1 MQSKNVTMG
10 GSALVDH
17 PLRAAVLGE
26 LHARPFTPIETPRR
40 ILHFGFLIDAAAA
53 QAKRAALAAFCARM
67 AVLRLAHG
75 QASPLRV
82 RQATLRWENHAE
94 FSTYTWELPAPGAVP
109 FEPAAGAIPNVM
121 ASVPQPGPLLVA
133 LDLHLID
140 ERGGVA
146 AEALFDRASLARSKV
161 IEGAAIVATDFQPD
175 ANGFIRILV
184 IDRDL
189 KADRAGALVQRLLE
203 IETYRTLAL
212 LGLPEA
218 QRIAPAVQRIEK
230 RLGELTDVMRRTE
243 GLSAN
248 RELLNELT
256 ALAAE
261 LEADAAAASFR
272 FGASRAYHDI
282 VRARLAAIAEQPVG
296 GYPTWSQFLER
307 RMGPAM
313 RTCTTT
319 EERQTALSE
328 KLSRAAQLLRTRVD
342 VELEQQN
349 RDLLESMNERARM
362 QLRLQ
367 WTVEGL
373 SVAAISYYV
382 VGLLHYL
389 FNGLHE
395 GGVDARYGFRLNVEL
410 ATALG
415 TDRGGPRG
423 ARGAANPPPRHQPA
437 RQWDQVG
444 RPTFIR
450 TMPPTNA
457 REA

>member
-1 MQSKNVTMG
+1 VEAGSVQSKNVTMG

-53 QAKRAALAAFCARM
+53 QAERAALAAFCTGNG
-67 AVLRLAHG
+67 VVPP
-75 QASPLRV
+75 SPTAKHHRCAFGS
-82 RQATLRWENHAE
+82 ATLRWENHAE

-140 ERGGVA
+140 ERGGVT

-161 IEGAAIVATDFQPD
+161 IEGAAIIATDFQPD
-175 ANGFIRILV
+175 ASGFIRILV
-184 IDRDL
+184 FDRDL

-218 QRIAPAVQRIEK
+218 QRITPAVQRIEK
-230 RLGELTDVMRRTE
+230 RLGELTDAMRRTE
-243 GLSAN
+243 GLDAN

-261 LEADAAAASFR
+261 LEAGAAAASFR

-282 VRARLAAIAEQPVG
+282 VRARLAAVAEQPLG

-395 GGVDARYGFRLNVEL
+395 GGFDARYGFRLNVEL
-410 ATALG
+410 ATALAVPVVVLLVAFVVRQIRRRDTERRGSG
-415 TDRGGPRG
+415 TK
-423 ARGAANPPPRHQPA
+423 
-437 RQWDQVG
+437 
-444 RPTFIR
+444 
-450 TMPPTNA
+450 
-457 REA
+457 

>member
-1 MQSKNVTMG
+1 MSSKNVTMG
-10 GSALVDH
+10 GGALVDH

-40 ILHFGFLIDAAAA
+40 ILHFGFLIDATAA
-53 QAKRAALAAFCARM
+53 QAERAALAAFCAGNGV
-67 AVLRLAHG
+67 APP
-75 QASPLRV
+75 SPTAKHHRCAFGS
-82 RQATLRWENHAE
+82 ATLRWENHAE

-109 FEPAAGAIPNVM
+109 FEPAAGTIPNVM

-140 ERGGVA
+140 ERGGIA

-175 ANGFIRILV
+175 ASGFIRILV

-230 RLGELTDVMRRTE
+230 RLGELTDAMRRTE
-243 GLSAN
+243 GLDAN

-261 LEADAAAASFR
+261 LEAGAAAASFR

-282 VRARLAAIAEQPVG
+282 VRARLAAIAEQPLG
-296 GYPTWSQFLER
+296 GYPTWSQFLDR

-389 FNGLHE
+389 FNGLHV
-395 GGVDARYGFRLNVEL
+395 GGIDARYGFRLNVEL
-410 ATALG
+410 ATALAVPVVVVLVAFVVRQIRRRD
-415 TDRGGPRG
+415 TDRRG
-423 ARGAANPPPRHQPA
+423 SG
-437 RQWDQVG
+437 
-444 RPTFIR
+444 TK
-450 TMPPTNA
+450 
-457 REA
+457 

>member
-1 MQSKNVTMG
+1 MG
-10 GSALVDH
+10 GGTLVDH

-53 QAKRAALAAFCARM
+53 QAERTALVAFCTGNSIPAP
-67 AVLRLAHG
+67 
-75 QASPLRV
+75 SPTAKHHRCTFGS
-82 RQATLRWENHAE
+82 ATLRWENHAE
-94 FSTYTWELPAPGAVP
+94 FSTYTWELPAPGAIP

-140 ERGGVA
+140 ERGGVM
-146 AEALFDRASLARSKV
+146 AETLFDRASLARSKV
-161 IEGAAIVATDFQPD
+161 IEGAAVIATDFQPD
-175 ANGFIRILV
+175 ASGFIRILV
-184 IDRDL
+184 TDRDL

-230 RLGELTDVMRRTE
+230 RLGELTEAMRRTE

-261 LEADAAAASFR
+261 LEAGAAAASFR

-282 VRARLAAIAEQPVG
+282 VRARLAAIAEQPLG
-296 GYPTWSQFLER
+296 GYPTWSQFLDR

-319 EERQTALSE
+319 EERQMALSE

-389 FNGLHE
+389 FNGLHQ
-395 GGVDARYGFRLNVEL
+395 GGFDARYGFRLNVEL
-410 ATALG
+410 ATALTVPIVVLLVAFVVRQIRRRD
-415 TDRGGPRG
+415 TDRRG
-423 ARGAANPPPRHQPA
+423 SG
-437 RQWDQVG
+437 
-444 RPTFIR
+444 TK
-450 TMPPTNA
+450 
-457 REA
+457 